1 MTSIPPIY
9 DRDGIT
15 IYNAD
20 CRDVLPHIDPSSVG
34 LLLTDPPYGIAYE
47 GVSTGGYAAVSK
59 SAGRVVAGDDREF
72 DPAHLLP
79 FPKLVLF
86 GANHYAHRLPPGGW
100 IVWDKTG
107 GDKARSFMGDAE
119 LAWTNTGRTIS
130 VYHYLWL
137 GAFRDGEKHTHGLHP
152 TQKPVALMAWILEK
166 WTKPGDLILDPY
178 MGSGPIAAAA
188 YQLGRRYIGIEL
200 VPEYCQVAINRLA
213 QPVLF
218 AAS

>member
-20 CRDVLPHIDPSSVG
+20 CRDVLPTIDPASVA
-34 LLLTDPPYGIAYE
+34 LLLTDPPYGMSLDTDYA
-47 GVSTGGYAAVSK
+47 SRSGGKRADLRK
-59 SAGRVVAGDDREF
+59 SYPPVHGDDRPF
-72 DPAHLLP
+72 DPAPLLR
-79 FPKLVLF
+79 FSRLVLF
-86 GANHYAHRLPPGGW
+86 GANFYADKLPASGSW
-100 IVWDKTG
+100 LVWNRCSHSN
-107 GDKARSFMGDAE
+107 AADAE
-119 LAWTNTGRTIS
+119 LAWTN
-130 VYHYLWL
+130 L
-137 GAFRDGEKHTHGLHP
+137 GGTVRMFTHAWDGFARSSENSLHLHP
-152 TQKPVALMAWILEK
+152 TQKPVALMRWILER

-188 YQLGRRYIGIEL
+188 YQLGRRYIGVEL
-200 VPEYCQVAINRLA
+200 VPEYCQAAINRLA